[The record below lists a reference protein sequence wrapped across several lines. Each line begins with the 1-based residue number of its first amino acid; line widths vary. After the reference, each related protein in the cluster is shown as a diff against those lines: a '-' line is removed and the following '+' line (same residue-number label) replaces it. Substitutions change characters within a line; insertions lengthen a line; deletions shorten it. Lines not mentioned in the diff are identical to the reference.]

1 MSDRGIS
8 LQTVL
13 GWLALATLAL
23 AASAQ
28 ADANPDPHR
37 QRPMVTPAPPSPA
50 RDGISGSSM
59 GRATAHAGLGGPATT
74 KAATMGSI
82 NLKQHH

>member
-1 MSDRGIS
+1 MSDRSAS
-8 LQTVL
+8 LRTRL
-13 GWLALATLAL
+13 SWLVLATLAL

-28 ADANPDPHR
+28 ADPHR
-37 QRPMVTPAPPSPA
+37 GHPIVTPAPPGPA

-59 GRATAHAGLGGPATT
+59 GRARAHAGLGGPATT
-74 KAATMGSI
+74 KPATMGSV